1 MKKSLIIL
9 VMAAVLFGTQACGPS
24 SEKKAA
30 EEAAAIRV
38 ADSTKQAEADAKIVV
53 AKAERRAELERE
65 IVQWE
70 EKRRVALDE
79 LVKLSPTYKDP
90 SGILVFNKAEVEP
103 SFEGGRN
110 AMRDYLNNNLIY
122 PKNAQDNGLEGT
134 VFVDFI
140 VGADGMVRN
149 AVVSNETSSNVDQSF
164 RDESIRVVNAM
175 PKWIAGRQHG
185 KAVNVKYSLPI
196 TFQMN

>member
-1 MKKSLIIL
+1 
-9 VMAAVLFGTQACGPS
+9 MAAVLFGIQACGPS
-24 SEKKAA
+24 AQEKAD
-30 EEAAAIRV
+30 EAAAIAA
-38 ADSTKQAEADAKIVV
+38 ADSTTKAEANAKVV
-53 AKAERRAELERE
+53 LAKAERRAELERE

-79 LVKLSPTYKDP
+79 LVKLSPTYTDP
-90 SGILVFNKAEVEP
+90 SGTLVYNKAEVEP
-103 SFEGGRN
+103 SFDGGRD
-110 AMRDYLNNNLIY
+110 AMRNYLNNNLIY

-140 VGADGMVRN
+140 IGADGMVRN
-149 AVVSNETSSNVDQSF
+149 AVVTNETLADVDQSF

-175 PKWIAGRQHG
+175 PKWIPGRQHG

-196 TFQMN
+196 TFQIN